1 MKKILYFSAAWC
13 GPCQTLSP
21 IMESLSGQIN
31 YEKIDVDN
39 NQDLSIQY
47 GVRNIPTLVLVENGE
62 AVSRLTGVQ
71 SISWR
76 VMKENRDG
84 LQSLKMNKKLLML
97 EN

>member
-13 GPCQTLSP
+13 GPCKMLGP

-47 GVRNIPTLVLVENGE
+47 GVRNIPTLILVENGE
-62 AVSRLTGVQ
+62 AVGRLTGLQ
-71 SISWR
+71 Q
-76 VMKENRDG
+76 KETILNFYNG
-84 LQSLKMNKKLLML
+84 
-97 EN
+97 

>member
-13 GPCQTLSP
+13 GPCRMLGP

-62 AVSRLTGVQ
+62 AVGRLTGLQ
-71 SISWR
+71 QKDQIL
-76 VMKENRDG
+76 EFYNR
-84 LQSLKMNKKLLML
+84 
-97 EN
+97 

>member
-13 GPCQTLSP
+13 GPCKMLGP

-62 AVSRLTGVQ
+62 AVGRLTGLQ
-71 SISWR
+71 QKDQIL
-76 VMKENRDG
+76 EFYNR
-84 LQSLKMNKKLLML
+84 
-97 EN
+97 

>member
-1 MKKILYFSAAWC
+1 MKKILYFSAGWC
-13 GPCQTLSP
+13 GPCKMLGP

-62 AVSRLTGVQ
+62 AVRKLTGLQ
-71 SISWR
+71 Q
-76 VMKENRDG
+76 KEAILEFYNR
-84 LQSLKMNKKLLML
+84 
-97 EN
+97 

>member
-13 GPCQTLSP
+13 GPCKMLGP

-31 YEKIDVDN
+31 YEKNDVAN

-62 AVSRLTGVQ
+62 AVGRLTGLQ
-71 SISWR
+71 Q
-76 VMKENRDG
+76 KETILEFYNR
-84 LQSLKMNKKLLML
+84 
-97 EN
+97 